1 MKKNLLIFVAMF
13 LGINIANAQ
22 VGTVRGVVYDDE
34 LGETLP
40 FSTIFVKEAQ
50 KGAST
55 DLDGA
60 FSIDLP
66 VGIYTFD
73 FSFVGM
79 TTKSISEVEVKDGQV
94 TELDVRLGNS
104 TATLDEVVVT
114 AKMIRNSESA
124 LLTLQKKSPNLMD
137 GISKQTFRKI
147 GDSDAGGAIK
157 RVTGVSVEGGKYVYV
172 RGLGDRY
179 TKTILNGLDIPG
191 LDPDR
196 NTIQMDLFPTNLID
210 NMVVLKTATPDVSG
224 DFTGGIIDI
233 ATKDFPVSRSFNI
246 SVSGS
251 YNPAMNF
258 NKNALTYPGSS
269 TDWLGF
275 DNGKR
280 DLPIN
285 ANQVIPTLANNST
298 ALTTITERF
307 DPVMGAE
314 KTTSPMNFGVSVS
327 TGDQINLKKAT
338 IGYNAAI
345 NYRNSTEFFEEV
357 QYNFFIKGLNPA
369 TDYNFTLDQS
379 QAGSLSKN
387 NVMASGLAGMAVK
400 WDKHKLSLNALHIQ
414 NGESTAGQF
423 INEKFIF
430 NSAVLYRD
438 NLEYS
443 ERSISNVNLKGEHS
457 FGASG
462 GLKVDW
468 SVAPTISKI
477 EDKDVRVTPFRFEDD
492 TFTIEPSEG
501 ADPLRLYRNLSEENL
516 SGRIDITKKFVN
528 KFGDAKL
535 KFGASNVYKHR
546 DYSIL
551 QYNVRVAGQTQLEI
565 NGDPNR
571 LLAPENIWTVEKGIG
586 SYIRGNFEPANTYDA
601 VQTIAAGYVMSEMSL
616 TSKLK
621 AIYGLRLESFKHLY
635 TGQSNLGDEVY
646 DNVEINSSID
656 LLPSANLV
664 YALRENTNLR
674 FAATRT
680 LARPSFK
687 EASISQI
694 YDALSGVTF
703 IGNLQLETT
712 RITNLDVRYERF
724 GENGQMLSLSGFYKM
739 FQDPIEV
746 VAYSQLAPNNITP
759 RNVGQ
764 ANVMGA
770 EFEIRQNLG
779 IETAGEKPFSVGS
792 NFTYVYSS
800 VEMNPNEFLSRVEN
814 ARANEEIKNTRR
826 LQGQSP
832 YIANIF
838 FNYSSE
844 EKGIEGNL
852 SYNVQGKRLSVVG
865 LGRNPDI
872 FEMPF
877 NALNMKVSKRFGK
890 EQRGSVSFNGQNL
903 LNAKL
908 RKYYQG
914 FNADSEIYQL
924 FKPGVQLGFSVGYA
938 L

>member
-1 MKKNLLIFVAMF
+1 MKKNLLLI
-13 LGINIANAQ
+13 IAVLFGLNNVIAQ
-22 VGTVRGVVYDDE
+22 TGTVRGYVYDEE

-66 VGIYTFD
+66 AGFYTFD
-73 FSFVGM
+73 FTFVGM
-79 TTKSISEVEVKDGQV
+79 NPKTITEVEVKNGQV

-104 TATLDEVVVT
+104 ASALEEVVVT
-114 AKMIRNSESA
+114 AKMVRNSESA

-147 GDSDAGGAIK
+147 GDSDAGSAIR

-233 ATKDFPVSRSFNI
+233 ATKDFPVSRTFNF
-246 SVSGS
+246 SLSGAF
-251 YNPAMNF
+251 NPAMHF
-258 NKNALTYPGSS
+258 NKNALTYQGSS

-280 DLPIN
+280 SLPIDP
-285 ANQVIPTLANNST
+285 QQKIWTLADNEPG
-298 ALTTITERF
+298 LTTITQRF
-307 DPVMGAE
+307 DPTMGAE
-314 KTTSPMNFGVSVS
+314 TARNPMNFSAAIS
-327 TGDQINLKKAT
+327 TGDQFKIKKAT
-338 IGYNAAI
+338 IGYNAAL
-345 NYRNSTEFFEEV
+345 NYSNTTEFFEEV
-357 QYNFFIKGLNPA
+357 QYNFFIKGLDPS
-369 TDYNFTLDQS
+369 TDFNFALDQS
-379 QAGSLSKN
+379 QVGSLSKN
-387 NVMASGLAGMAVK
+387 NVMASGLAGLAVK
-400 WDKHKLSLNALHIQ
+400 WDKHKFSFNALHIQ
-414 NGESTAGQF
+414 NGENTAGQF
-423 INEKFIF
+423 INEKLIF

-443 ERSISNVNLKGEHS
+443 QRSISNFNLKGEHS
-457 FGASG
+457 LGATG

-468 SVAPTISKI
+468 SIAPTISKI
-477 EDKDVRVTPFRFEDD
+477 DDKDVRVTPFRFEDGQY
-492 TFTIEPSEG
+492 TIEPSEG
-501 ADPLRLYRNLSEENL
+501 ADPLRLYRNLAEENL
-516 SGRIDITKKFVN
+516 SGRIDITKKFVT

-535 KFGASNVYKHR
+535 KFGGSNVYKNR

-571 LLAPENIWTVEKGIG
+571 LLAPENIWTAEKGIG
-586 SYIRGNFEPANTYDA
+586 SYIRGNFEPANTYQA
-601 VQTIAAGYVMSEMSL
+601 VQTIAAGYIMSEMSL
-616 TSKLK
+616 TAKLK
-621 AIYGLRLESFKHLY
+621 AIYGLRLESFKHFY
-635 TGQSNLGDEVY
+635 TGQTNLGDEVY

-656 LLPSANLV
+656 LLPSANVV
-664 YALRENTNLR
+664 YALKENTNIR

-694 YDALSGVTF
+694 YDALSAITF
-703 IGNLQLETT
+703 IGNLGLKTT
-712 RITNLDVRYERF
+712 RITNIDLRYEQF
-724 GENGQMLSLSGFYKM
+724 GQAGQMVSVSGFYKM
-739 FQDPIEV
+739 FRDPIEV
-746 VAYSQLAPNNITP
+746 VAFSQLAPNNITP

-764 ANVMGA
+764 ADVLGA

-779 IETAGEKPFSVGS
+779 IERNGEKPLSVGT
-792 NFTYVYSS
+792 NFTYVYSN

-814 ARANEEIKNTRR
+814 ARSNEEVKNSRR

-832 YIANIF
+832 YIVNLFA
-838 FNYSSE
+838 NYSSE
-844 EKGIEGNL
+844 NNGLEGNI

-877 NALNMKVSKRFGK
+877 NSLNMKVSKKFGK
-890 EQRGSVSFNGQNL
+890 ENRGTVSFSGQNL
-903 LNAKL
+903 LNATL
-908 RKYYQG
+908 RKYYEG
-914 FNADSEIYQL
+914 FNAQPEIFQL
-924 FKPGVQLGFSVGYA
+924 FRPGVQFGMSVGYA

>member
-1 MKKNLLIFVAMF
+1 MKRNLLIIAALLFVVNLAF
-13 LGINIANAQ
+13 SQ
-22 VGTVRGVVYDDE
+22 VGTVRGTVYDDD

-50 KGAST
+50 KGVST

-60 FSIDLP
+60 FSIDLAP
-66 VGIYTFD
+66 GVYTFD

-79 TTKSISEVEVKDGQV
+79 ANKTVSEIEVKAGQV
-94 TELDVRLGNS
+94 TELEVRLGS
-104 TATLDEVVVT
+104 SAAALEEVVVT
-114 AKMIRNSESA
+114 AKMITNSESA
-124 LLTLQKKSPNLMD
+124 LLTLQKKSPNLID

-157 RVTGVSVEGGKYVYV
+157 RVTGVSVEAGKYVYV

-210 NMVVLKTATPDVSG
+210 NMVVLKTATPDVGG

-233 ATKDFPVSRSFNI
+233 ATKDFPVSRSFNV

-251 YNPAMNF
+251 YNPAMHLNR
-258 NKNALTYPGSS
+258 NALSYQGSS

-280 DLPIN
+280 ELPI
-285 ANQVIPTLANNST
+285 AVNQSIPSLGDRNTS
-298 ALTTITERF
+298 LTEITRRF
-307 DPVMGAE
+307 DPVMGVD
-314 KTTSPMNFGVSVS
+314 KTTSPLNFGVSVS

-345 NYRNSTEFFEEV
+345 NYRNATEFFEEV
-357 QYNFFIKGLNPA
+357 QYNFFIKGLDP
-369 TDYNFTLDQS
+369 TSDFNFALDQS
-379 QAGSLSKN
+379 QIGSLSKN
-387 NVMASGLAGMAVK
+387 NVMASGLAGLAIK
-400 WDKHKLSLNALHIQ
+400 WDKHKFSFNAIHIQ

-430 NSAVLYRD
+430 NSAELYRD

-443 ERSISNVNLKGEHS
+443 ERAITNFNLKGEHS
-457 FGASG
+457 IGVMG

-468 SVAPTISKI
+468 SVAPTISEI
-477 EDKDVRVTPFRFEDD
+477 HDKDVRVTPFRFEDGI
-492 TFTIEPSEG
+492 FTIEPSEG
-501 ADPLRLYRNLSEENL
+501 ADPLRLYRNLSERNL
-516 SGRIDITKKFVN
+516 SGRIDITKKFVT

-535 KFGASNVYKHR
+535 KFGASNVFKTR

-551 QYNVRVAGQTQLEI
+551 QYNVRVTGQTQLDI

-571 LLAPENIWTVEKGIG
+571 LLAPENIWTLERGIG

-601 VQTIAAGYVMSEMSL
+601 TQSIAAGYVMNEISL

-621 AIYGLRLESFKHLY
+621 AIYGLRLESFNHFY
-635 TGQSNLGDEVY
+635 TGQTNLGDVVY
-646 DNVEINSSID
+646 DNVRINSSLN

-664 YALRENTNLR
+664 YALKENTNLR

-694 YDALSGVTF
+694 YDALSAITF
-703 IGNLQLETT
+703 IGNLELETT
-712 RITNLDVRYERF
+712 RITNVDLRYEHF
-724 GENGQMLSLSGFYKM
+724 GQAGQMVSVSGFYKM

-746 VAYSQLAPNNITP
+746 VAFSQLAPNNITP

-764 ANVMGA
+764 ANVLGA
-770 EFEIRQNLG
+770 EFEIRQNIG
-779 IETAGEKPFSVGS
+779 IETKGEKPLSIGS
-792 NFTYVYSS
+792 NFTYVYSN
-800 VEMNPNEFLSRVEN
+800 VEMNPLEFLSRVEN
-814 ARANEEIKNTRR
+814 ARFNEEVKNSRR

-832 YIANIF
+832 YIINLFA
-838 FNYSSE
+838 NYSSE
-844 EKGIEGNL
+844 RNGIEGNI

-877 NALNMKVSKRFGK
+877 NSLNMKVSKRFGK
-890 EQRGSVSFNGQNL
+890 EKRGTVSVDGQNL
-903 LNAKL
+903 LNATI
-908 RKYYQG
+908 RKYYEG
-914 FNADSEIYQL
+914 FNANSEIYQL
-924 FKPGVQLGFSVGYA
+924 FRPGTQFGMSIGYA

>member
-1 MKKNLLIFVAMF
+1 MKNNLL
-13 LGINIANAQ
+13 LLIAIVFSLNSAIAQ
-22 VGTVRGVVYDDE
+22 VGIVRGVVYDDE

-66 VGIYTFD
+66 VGTYTFD

-79 TTKSISEVEVKDGQV
+79 TSKTITSVEVKDGQV
-94 TELDVRLGNS
+94 TELDIRLGS
-104 TATLDEVVVT
+104 SAAALEEVVVT
-114 AKMIRNSESA
+114 AKMVRNSESA
-124 LLTLQKKSPNLMD
+124 MLTLQKKSANLID

-233 ATKDFPVSRSFNI
+233 ATKDFPVSQSFN
-246 SVSGS
+246 VSLSGAF
-251 YNPAMNF
+251 NPSMHF
-258 NKNALTYPGSS
+258 NKNALTYKGSS

-275 DNGKR
+275 DNGQR
-280 DLPIN
+280 ELPIDP
-285 ANQVIPTLANNST
+285 QQKIWTLADNEAN
-298 ALTTITERF
+298 LTKITERF
-307 DPVMGAE
+307 DPTMGAE
-314 KTTSPMNFGVSVS
+314 KATSPMNFSAAIS
-327 TGDQINLKKAT
+327 TGNQFKIKKAT
-338 IGYNAAI
+338 IGYNAAL
-345 NYRNSTEFFEEV
+345 NYSNTTEFFEEV
-357 QYNFFIKGLNPA
+357 QYNFFIKGLDP
-369 TDYNFTLDQS
+369 TKDYNFALDQS
-379 QAGSLSKN
+379 QKGSLTKN
-387 NVMASGLAGMAVK
+387 NVMASGLAGLAVK
-400 WDKHKLSLNALHIQ
+400 WDKHKFSFNALHIQ
-414 NGESTAGQF
+414 NGENTAGQF
-423 INEKFIF
+423 INQKFIF

-443 ERSISNVNLKGEHS
+443 QRSITNFNLKGEHS
-457 FGASG
+457 LGATG

-468 SVAPTISKI
+468 SVAPTISRI
-477 EDKDVRVTPFRFEDD
+477 DDKDVRVTPFKVEDG
-492 TFTIEPSEG
+492 TYTIEPSEG
-501 ADPLRLYRNLSEENL
+501 ADPLRLYRSLSEENL
-516 SGRIDITKKFVN
+516 SGRIDITKKFIT

-535 KFGASNVYKHR
+535 KIGGSNVIKTR

-551 QYNVRVAGQTQLEI
+551 QYNVRVAGQSQLAI
-565 NGDPNR
+565 DGDPNK
-571 LLAPENIWTVEKGIG
+571 LLAPENLWTVEKGIG
-586 SYIRGNFEPANTYDA
+586 TYIRGNFEPANSYDA
-601 VQTIAAGYVMSEMSL
+601 TQSIAAGYIMSEMSL
-616 TSKLK
+616 TAKLK
-621 AIYGLRLESFKHLY
+621 AIYGLRIESFKHHY
-635 TGQSNLGDEVY
+635 TGQSNLGDEIY

-664 YALRENTNLR
+664 YALKENTNIR

-703 IGNLQLETT
+703 IGNLGLQTT
-712 RITNLDVRYERF
+712 RITNVDLRYEQF
-724 GENGQMLSLSGFYKM
+724 GQAGQMFSVSGFYKL

-759 RNVGQ
+759 RNVGK
-764 ANVMGA
+764 ANVLGA
-770 EFEIRQNLG
+770 EFEIRQNIG
-779 IETAGEKPFSVGS
+779 IERNGEKPLSVGS
-792 NFTYVYSS
+792 NFTYVYSN
-800 VEMNPNEFLSRVEN
+800 VEMNPSEFLSRVEN
-814 ARANEEIKNTRR
+814 ARSNEEVKNTRR

-832 YIANIF
+832 YIVNLF
-838 FNYSSE
+838 LNYSSE
-844 EKGIEGNL
+844 QNGLEGNV

-872 FEMPF
+872 YEMPF
-877 NALNMKVSKRFGK
+877 NALNMKVTKRFGAEK
-890 EQRGSVSFNGQNL
+890 RGSISINGQNL
-903 LNAKL
+903 LNAKT
-908 RKYYQG
+908 RKYYEG
-914 FNADSEIYQL
+914 FNANSEIYQL
-924 FKPGVQLGFSVGYA
+924 FKPGMQFGMSVGYA